1 MIIMNIYYK
10 VKTCIYNTI
19 NIYIRRCN
27 LLTYSFITFEIAIAE
42 NLVQQINKHTHI
54 IFYLFKLLKL

>member
-1 MIIMNIYYK
+1 MIIMNIYYE

-27 LLTYSFITFEIAIAE
+27 LLVYSFVTFEIAIAE
-42 NLVQQINKHTHI
+42 NLVQQINKHTHT
-54 IFYLFKLLKL
+54 FFLFI